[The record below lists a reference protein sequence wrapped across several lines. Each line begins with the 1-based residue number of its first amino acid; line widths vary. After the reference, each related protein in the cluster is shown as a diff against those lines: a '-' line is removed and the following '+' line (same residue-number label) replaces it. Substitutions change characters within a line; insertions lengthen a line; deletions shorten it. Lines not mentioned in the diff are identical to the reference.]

1 MISAAPA
8 LSLQEIILS
17 GHVVSGHGRGQVLGF
32 PTANI
37 SVAADAPTPPD
48 GVYACLVTI
57 EDEHQIYHATMSIG
71 DNPTFDDVKERRFEA
86 YIHDFDRDLYDFA
99 IQVSFVALLR
109 EMVVFPSVDALKEQT
124 MRDVERSRQIL
135 AEYTQR

>member
-1 MISAAPA
+1 MSAAPA
-8 LSLQEIILS
+8 VNLNDFILS

-37 SVAADAPTPPD
+37 SVAANTPTPPD

-57 EDEHQIYHATMSIG
+57 EEEHKIYHATMSIG
-71 DNPTFDDVKERRFEA
+71 DNPTFDDVTERRFEA
-86 YIHDFDRDLYDFA
+86 FIHDFNRDLYDFA
-99 IQVSFVALLR
+99 VHVSFVARLR
-109 EMVVFPSVDALKEQT
+109 EMVVFASVEALKEQT

>member
-1 MISAAPA
+1 MSAAHA
-8 LSLQEIILS
+8 LSLHDIILS

-57 EDEHQIYHATMSIG
+57 EDERKIYQATMSIG
-71 DNPTFDDVKERRFEA
+71 DNPTFDDVTERRFEA
-86 YIHDFDRDLYDFA
+86 FIHDFDRDLYDFA
-99 IQVSFVALLR
+99 VHVSFVARLR

-135 AEYTQR
+135 AEYSQR